1 MSEPKPQ
8 KKQDS
13 ESKPDDGPSKREQ
26 ALAAKKRGNT
36 AFAAKDWK
44 TAIKEFTAA
53 IELDPTDHV
62 FYSNRS
68 GCHANLGDYET
79 ALKDGKKC
87 VETKPDWA
95 KGYSRVGL
103 ALFQM
108 KKYDEAKVEYE
119 KGLKIDPNNATL
131 QGGLRQC
138 NQAIERA
145 SNPMAKMF
153 DDSMWA
159 KLHNDPITR
168 EYLNDESFK
177 AKLRMCQQNPQMMS
191 SLMQSDEKMKAAMGV
206 LIGLGASWATPPPGS
221 KDEPPKSEPKK
232 ESAPKKEESQ
242 TKPMEDDSSDD
253 SAEEVEMLTEAEQAE
268 KKKKEQE
275 KKNKKLALQ
284 EKAKGNELYKKK
296 KFDEALVFY
305 EKAIKLDPK
314 DMVYLLNKAAVFSMK
329 KEFQKSIDICKE
341 ALKIGRA
348 NKANFKTIAKAL
360 CRVGNGYKALGDLD
374 AAISSYNDSL
384 LEDRTDKV
392 KQLLKQCEKLKKR
405 KEELA
410 YQDDAKSD
418 EAKARGNAL
427 FKEQK
432 WIPAIEEYTEA
443 IKRNPKNH
451 LAFSNRAACYM
462 KLMDWQRG
470 LDDCDACIK
479 IKPDFIKAYTRKGRT
494 QHFLKQYH
502 KAIETYDKGLEFD
515 PKNQELVADKY
526 KTQMAIQNEN
536 RSGNVDPKRAQEAMK
551 DPEIQQI
558 LADPAINEVLKNA
571 NSNPEALQAALAD
584 PTIRKK
590 ITKLMNAGIL
600 QVGGPGR

>member
-13 ESKPDDGPSKREQ
+13 ETKPADGPSKREQ

-36 AFAAKDWK
+36 AFSTKDWK
-44 TAIKEFTAA
+44 TAVNEFTAA

-79 ALKDGKKC
+79 ALKDGRKC

-103 ALFQM
+103 ALYQM
-108 KKYDEAKVEYE
+108 KKFEEAKAEYE
-119 KGLKIDPNNATL
+119 KGLKIAPDNATL

-138 NQAIERA
+138 DQAIDRS

-168 EYLNDESFK
+168 EYLKDESFK
-177 AKLRMCQQNPQMMS
+177 SKLRMCQQNPQMMS
-191 SLMQSDEKMKAAMGV
+191 ALMQSDEKMKAAMGV
-206 LIGLGASWATPPPGS
+206 LIGLGASWASPPPSS
-221 KDEPPKSEPKK
+221 KDVPNEA

-253 SAEEVEMLTEAEQAE
+253 SAEEVEMMTDAEQAE

-275 KKNKKLALQ
+275 KKNKHLALQ
-284 EKAKGNELYKKK
+284 EKTKGNELYKQK
-296 KFDEALVFY
+296 KFDEALVLY
-305 EKAIKLDPK
+305 EKAIELDPK
-314 DMVYLLNKAAVFSMK
+314 EMVYLLNKAAVFSMK

-341 ALKIGRA
+341 ALSVGRK
-348 NKANFKTIAKAL
+348 NKANFKTVAKAL
-360 CRVGNGYKALGDLD
+360 FRIGNGHKALGDLD
-374 AAISSYNDSL
+374 AAIKAYNDSL
-384 LEDRTDKV
+384 LEDRNDKV
-392 KQLLKQCEKLKKR
+392 KQLLKKCEKLKTK
-405 KEELA
+405 KAELA
-410 YQDDAKSD
+410 YHDDAKSN
-418 EAKARGNAL
+418 EAKSRGNAL

-451 LAFSNRAACYM
+451 FAFSNRAACYM

-470 LDDCDACIK
+470 LDDCNTCIK
-479 IKPDFIKAYTRKGRT
+479 LKPDFIKAYTRKGRT

-502 KAIETYDKGLEFD
+502 KAIETFDKGLALD
-515 PKNQELVADKY
+515 PKNEELVADKY

-571 NSNPEALQAALAD
+571 NSNPQALQAALAD
-584 PTIRKK
+584 PDIRKK

-600 QVGGPGR
+600 QVGGPGQK